1 MKSDVEARE
10 LIIQDRDNVIRV
22 LATNGGEMTTQDIGH
37 AAFYGNRVGDR
48 NLRALRGLR
57 RAQSDGTVQSSEDT
71 YGNTIWKQSTRASVA
86 AYHRRLEREMLR
98 HGHITGRTTK
108 A

>member
-1 MKSDVEARE
+1 MKSDTEARE
-10 LIIQDRDNVIRV
+10 LIVQDRDNVIRV
-22 LATNGGEMTTQDIGH
+22 LATNGGEMTTQDIGIE
-37 AAFYGNRVGDR
+37 AFYGNRIGDR
-48 NLRALRGLR
+48 NFRALRALR
-57 RAQSDGTVQSSEDT
+57 RAQSDGAVTQTMDEN
-71 YGNTIWKQSTRASVA
+71 GNTLWKQSTRASVA